1 MIAPR
6 DKPSQLNQLVSF
18 VAERLQ
24 QLTRFVD
31 ECVRL
36 AAAFLNTQQRRVGHL
51 PESRIFPDPL
61 PQLGRIA
68 RHVQQVIRNLER
80 QTNTF
85 SELFQP
91 MDKFR
96 VGLRDP
102 STERDGRTQQPPG
115 LTPMNRFELGEG

>member
-1 MIAPR
+1 MIPPR
-6 DKPSQLNQLVSF
+6 DKPSQPDQL
-18 VAERLQ
+18 AALLTEWLQ
-24 QLTRFVD
+24 QPTRFVD
-31 ECVRL
+31 ESIRL
-36 AAAFLNTQQRRVGHL
+36 AAAFLNTEQRRISQL

-80 QTNTF
+80 QTNTL

-91 MDKFR
+91 IDKIR
-96 VGLRDP
+96 VGLRHP
-102 STERDGRTQQPPG
+102 SPQRDGAGQQPAS